1 MAVIGL
7 LCERA
12 AFVREKAQG
21 SSDPWSPWTS
31 QNGWRLNE
39 ELRETVRLREIAP
52 EGGGNR
58 SFEIRYLRNGW
69 RLDLPGGT
77 FFHAIGTLAP
87 DGTLA
92 ADLDGHRV
100 KAVWV
105 RAGEEIL
112 VFAGAKAGHRFLLA
126 CPVAGPA
133 RGSAPPGR
141 LTSPMPG
148 RIAALLVAPGAR
160 VAANQPILVLEAM
173 KMEHMLRAPK
183 GGILKEFKFQLG
195 DHVTEGVELASFETG
210 PPPDGA
216 T

>member
-77 FFHAIGTLAP
+77 FFHASGTLAP

-105 RAGEEIL
+105 RADEEIL

-126 CPVAGPA
+126 CPVPGPA

-160 VAANQPILVLEAM
+160 VAANQPVLVLEAM